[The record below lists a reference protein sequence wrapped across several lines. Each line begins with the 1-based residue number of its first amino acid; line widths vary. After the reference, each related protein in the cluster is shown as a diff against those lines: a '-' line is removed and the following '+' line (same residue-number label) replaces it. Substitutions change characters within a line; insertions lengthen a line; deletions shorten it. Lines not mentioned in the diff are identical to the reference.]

1 MKKQKTLK
9 QLKRYHH
16 HYLVTFPQVKRRGQI
31 TVWQHLNKLKAQIDT
46 LTSQEKASAG
56 CVS

>member
-16 HYLVTFPQVKRRGQI
+16 HYLVTFPQVKRRGQP
-31 TVWQHLNKLKAQIDT
+31 TVWQHLNKLKAQIC
-46 LTSQEKASAG
+46 QREAEKMPARGA
-56 CVS
+56 